1 MIVIEKTPGEK
12 VEYEIKKNKI
22 TFNDEL
28 MLNLEKYERDY
39 EQLIDICEDENFC
52 LAMGLGRRYVAQIV
66 IPARTYT
73 VDETNSEEQPLEQV
87 AIPFSMNNCTL
98 YLWGWHNDQ

>member
-12 VEYEIKKNKI
+12 IEYEIKKNKI

-39 EQLIDICEDENFC
+39 EQLIDICEDENFA
-52 LAMGLGRRYVAQIV
+52 LVMGIGRRYVAQIV
-66 IPARTYT
+66 IPERKYELNKS
-73 VDETNSEEQPLEQV
+73 DSEEEFEKI
-87 AIPFSMNNCTL
+87 AIPFDMSNCTL
-98 YLWGWHNDQ
+98 ILWGWQNEQ

>member
-12 VEYEIKKNKI
+12 IEYEIKKNKI

-39 EQLIDICEDENFC
+39 EQLIDICEDENFA
-52 LAMGLGRRYVAQIV
+52 LVMGVGRRYVAQIV
-66 IPARTYT
+66 IPERKYELNES
-73 VDETNSEEQPLEQV
+73 DSEEEFEKI
-87 AIPFSMNNCTL
+87 AIPFDMSSCTL
-98 YLWGWHNDQ
+98 ILWGWQNEQ

>member
-12 VEYEIKKNKI
+12 IEYEIKKNKI

-39 EQLIDICEDENFC
+39 EQLIDICEDENFS
-52 LAMGLGRRYVAQIV
+52 LVMGVGRRYVAQIV
-66 IPARTYT
+66 IPERKYELNES
-73 VDETNSEEQPLEQV
+73 DSEEEFEKI
-87 AIPFSMNNCTL
+87 AIPFDMSSCTL
-98 YLWGWHNDQ
+98 ILWGWQNEQ